1 MGKDRAKTDNE
12 LLFEKMNPNLPKD
25 LSNYKM
31 GRSFKDPE
39 TGEMK
44 VELIK
49 LKKRKQKSGMSLEQ
63 YRPKNN
69 KKIKKDNFVKGGSVK
84 KKTKKKT

>member
-69 KKIKKDNFVKGGSVK
+69 KKIKKDNFFKGGSVK

>member
-63 YRPKNN
+63 
-69 KKIKKDNFVKGGSVK
+69 KK
-84 KKTKKKT
+84 